1 MQSCTAKINNA
12 VMHGREALQPQL
24 MCAADN
30 EFGYA
35 SRITDLI
42 AHMAAVEA
50 KTT

>member
-1 MQSCTAKINNA
+1 VTSLASLNA
-12 VMHGREALQPQL
+12 VMYGGRGVSDPALRV
-24 MCAADN
+24 ADN